1 MSPRSDRI
9 DSSDRFA
16 ALQARWSGLAAR
28 ERAWIVAAL
37 ALALA
42 GLLWQLMLAPSL
54 KTLRTATAQAATLD
68 AQLQR
73 MRSLQA
79 QASAL
84 QKQAPLTHDEAVR
97 ALNLATRQTL
107 GGTAQV
113 SVNADRVSVTLQS
126 ARADA
131 LATWLAQARLNAR
144 ATPTEA
150 RLTHVATAGGVVWS
164 GVLVMGLPAR

>member
-1 MSPRSDRI
+1 MTRT
-9 DSSDRFA
+9 A
-16 ALQARWSGLAAR
+16 ANPAATWLEPLQARWQQLASRERNLLLGAFALVLAA
-28 ERAWIVAAL
+28 
-37 ALALA
+37 
-42 GLLWQLMLAPSL
+42 LLWQLVLAPSI
-54 KTLRTATAQAATLD
+54 KTLRTAPTQSQALD
-68 AQLQR
+68 GQLQR

-79 QASAL
+79 QAKAL
-84 QKQAPLTHDEAVR
+84 QQQASLGHDEAVR

-131 LATWLAQARLNAR
+131 LATWLAQVRLNAR